1 MTDNRPDDDIL
12 DERIRALAAA
22 QYHAPEGS
30 VPRDAMWAQISAAR
44 RAARAGGGATT
55 DAPAQDAT
63 VIPLAPRRRSR
74 TVVMGWSALLAAGL
88 VLGIAIE
95 REYLSKPDATTP
107 PRVADAGKPRTDSAP
122 SVAPV
127 ESTGTERATGNPPVE
142 GGTTSTPAPTTRKST
157 EPSAPQRVAVVTQ
170 PQPTPRDLPA
180 LPDSTV
186 QTFYRTAA
194 MQTLA
199 QAEALLTSYR
209 SAENVRDPQA
219 MQQAARWARDVLSS
233 TRLLLDSPAGRD
245 QQMRTL
251 FADLELILAQI
262 VQLSGMPL
270 QTRERELIDH
280 AMRDRDLLPRIRS
293 VVPAGLAT
301 S

>member
-12 DERIRALAAA
+12 DERIRALTAA

-30 VPRDAMWAQISAAR
+30 VPRDAMWAQIAAAR
-44 RAARAGGGATT
+44 RAARAGVEATT
-55 DAPAQDAT
+55 DAPARDTT
-63 VIPLAPRRRSR
+63 VIPLAPPRRSR
-74 TVVMGWSALLAAGL
+74 TVVFGWSALLAAGL

-95 REYLSKPDATTP
+95 RELLHEGDATAP
-107 PRVADAGKPRTDSAP
+107 QVAVVPRTDSAP
-122 SVAPV
+122 AVTPA
-127 ESTGTERATGNPPVE
+127 ESTSIDSAPR
-142 GGTTSTPAPTTRKST
+142 TTPRSTPTVTPPAPKSR
-157 EPSAPQRVAVVTQ
+157 EVVQPRAVPEYAAVTQ
-170 PQPTPRDLPA
+170 PQDLPA

-199 QAEALLTSYR
+199 QAEALLTTYR
-209 SAENVRDPQA
+209 HAENVRDPQA

-245 QQMRTL
+245 PQMRTL
-251 FADLELILAQI
+251 FSDLELILAQI

-270 QTRERELIDH
+270 QARERELIDH

-293 VVPAGLAT
+293 AVPAGLAT

>member
-12 DERIRALAAA
+12 DERIRALTTA
-22 QYHAPEGS
+22 QYHAPEGN
-30 VPRDAMWAQISAAR
+30 VPRDAMWAQIAAAR
-44 RAARAGGGATT
+44 RAARVGATT
-55 DAPAQDAT
+55 DAPADDAT

-74 TVVMGWSALLAAGL
+74 TVVFGWSALLAAGL

-95 REYLSKPDATTP
+95 RARHEVGDPAPSQ
-107 PRVADAGKPRTDSAP
+107 VAVTPRTDSAP
-122 SVAPV
+122 VVTPA
-127 ESTGTERATGNPPVE
+127 ESTNTDSVRGGAQPNREATPAIAPRSRDIVQPRATE
-142 GGTTSTPAPTTRKST
+142 
-157 EPSAPQRVAVVTQ
+157 VAVT
-170 PQPTPRDLPA
+170 RDLPA

-194 MQTLA
+194 LQTLA
-199 QAEALLTSYR
+199 QAEALLIAYR
-209 SAENVRDPQA
+209 GAESVRDPAA

-245 QQMRTL
+245 PQMRAL
-251 FADLELILAQI
+251 FTDLELILAQI
-262 VQLSGMPL
+262 VQISGTPL
-270 QTRERELIDH
+270 QARERELIED

-293 VVPAGLAT
+293 AVPAGLAT

>member
-1 MTDNRPDDDIL
+1 VREAD
-12 DERIRALAAA
+12 
-22 QYHAPEGS
+22 
-30 VPRDAMWAQISAAR
+30 V
-44 RAARAGGGATT
+44 
-55 DAPAQDAT
+55 
-63 VIPLAPRRRSR
+63 VPLAPRRRSR

-95 REYLSKPDATTP
+95 REFLSKPGATTHD
-107 PRVADAGKPRTDSAP
+107 VAVVPHNDSAP
-122 SVAPV
+122 VAVAPK
-127 ESTGTERATGNPPVE
+127 ESTTTEHATGNPPVE
-142 GGTTSTPAPTTRKST
+142 DGTTSTPTPTTRQT
-157 EPSAPQRVAVVTQ
+157 AEPRPAQRFAVVPRT
-170 PQPTPRDLPA
+170 PSSSVPRDLPA

-245 QQMRTL
+245 PQMHTL

-270 QTRERELIDH
+270 QARERELIDH

>member
-12 DERIRALAAA
+12 DERIRALTTA

-30 VPRDAMWAQISAAR
+30 VPRDAMWAQIAAAR
-44 RAARAGGGATT
+44 RAARAGTAA
-55 DAPAQDAT
+55 DAPAHDAT

-88 VLGIAIE
+88 VLGVVLE
-95 REYLSKPDATTP
+95 RELLHDDGGPSSSPSP
-107 PRVADAGKPRTDSAP
+107 VAVLPRTDT
-122 SVAPV
+122 APV
-127 ESTGTERATGNPPVE
+127 ATPAESTGTDSTRRAAPTVRQATP
-142 GGTTSTPAPTTRKST
+142 TPAPRSRDVEPRATREYAATT
-157 EPSAPQRVAVVTQ
+157 A
-170 PQPTPRDLPA
+170 PRDLPA

-186 QTFYRTAA
+186 QSFYRTAA

-199 QAEALLTSYR
+199 QAEALLTTYR
-209 SAENVRDPQA
+209 SAENARDPQA

-233 TRLLLDSPAGRD
+233 TRLLLDSPAGHD
-245 QQMRTL
+245 PQMRTL
-251 FADLELILAQI
+251 FTDLELILAQI

-270 QTRERELIDH
+270 QARERELIDH

-293 VVPAGLAT
+293 AVPAGLAT

>member
-12 DERIRALAAA
+12 DERIRALTTA

-30 VPRDAMWAQISAAR
+30 VPRDAMWAQIAAAR
-44 RAARAGGGATT
+44 RAARAGVGATT
-55 DAPAQDAT
+55 DAPVHDAT

-74 TVVMGWSALLAAGL
+74 TVVFGWSALLAAGL
-88 VLGIAIE
+88 VLGVVLE
-95 REYLSKPDATTP
+95 REVIHRDDVSA
-107 PRVADAGKPRTDSAP
+107 PRVAVVPTTDSAP
-122 SVAPV
+122 TVAPA
-127 ESTGTERATGNPPVE
+127 ESTGIGSARGVAQPDRAT
-142 GGTTSTPAPTTRKST
+142 TRSPAPKSRDVVQPRATR
-157 EPSAPQRVAVVTQ
+157 EYAVVE
-170 PQPTPRDLPA
+170 PRDLPA

-194 MQTLA
+194 LQTLA
-199 QAEALLTSYR
+199 QAEALLTTYR
-209 SAENVRDPQA
+209 HAENVRDPQA

-245 QQMRTL
+245 PQMRTL
-251 FADLELILAQI
+251 FSDLELILAQI

-270 QTRERELIDH
+270 QARERELIDH

-293 VVPAGLAT
+293 AVPAGLAT